1 MKTRSFPER
10 QDGSKR
16 ILPGL
21 AAGMSAVS
29 DRSCR
34 AYEAQHPAI
43 QGLLHAEC
51 KRPRVNPSLRGRQL
65 RRRAYVVA
73 QQGNHQEAIDILSQ
87 LIACNPQSA
96 TDYNNRGLVYFQGGQ
111 LEAALS
117 DYNTALQLNPR
128 LASAYNNRANY
139 YAAQGQ
145 LAAAIADYEKAI
157 DFNPSNVRA
166 RINRGI
172 TLRDLGLYSRAVENF
187 DLALRFGQLEEHIYA
202 ERGRTYHLHGDWNC
216 AIADYQ
222 RVLSQLLQSQPNRD
236 KTSNRLRFQ
245 VENWLQELLTPLLP

>member
-10 QDGSKR
+10 QDGSNKT
-16 ILPGL
+16 LPVL
-21 AAGMSAVS
+21 AAGVS
-29 DRSCR
+29 SVSERDRS
-34 AYEAQHPAI
+34 AYEGQRSVI
-43 QGLLHAEC
+43 QGLFAEC
-51 KRPRVNPSLRGRQL
+51 KRPGFNQSLRGRQL
-65 RRRAYVVA
+65 RRRAYAVA
-73 QQGNHQEAIDILSQ
+73 QQGNYEEAIDILSQ

-96 TDYNNRGLVYFQGGQ
+96 TDYNNRGLVYFQSGQ
-111 LEAALS
+111 RAAALS

-172 TLRDLGLYSRAVENF
+172 TLRDLGLYKRAVENF
-187 DLALRFGQLEEHIYA
+187 DLALRFSQLEEHIYA
-202 ERGRTYHLHGDWNC
+202 ERGRTYHLCGDWNC

-222 RVLSQLLQSQPNRD
+222 RALALLPQSKPNSST
-236 KTSNRLRFQ
+236 TSNRLRLQ
-245 VENWLQELLTPLLP
+245 VTSWLDELLSPLKY

>member
-10 QDGSKR
+10 QDSSKN

-29 DRSCR
+29 DRSR
-34 AYEAQHPAI
+34 RNYEGQPPAI
-43 QGLLHAEC
+43 QGLLYAEC
-51 KRPRVNPSLRGRQL
+51 KRPGFNPSLRGRQL
-65 RRRAYVVA
+65 RRQAYVVA
-73 QQGNHQEAIDILSQ
+73 QQGNHEEAIDILSQ

-111 LEAALS
+111 LKAALS
-117 DYNTALQLNPR
+117 DYNTALKIDPR

-172 TLRDLGLYSRAVENF
+172 TLRDLGLYNRAVENF
-187 DLALRFGQLEEHIYA
+187 DLALRFGQLEDHIYA
-202 ERGRTYHLHGDWNC
+202 ERGRTYHLYGDWNC

-222 RVLSQLLQSQPNRD
+222 RALAQLPRSQSNSN
-236 KTSNRLRFQ
+236 TSNRLRFQ
-245 VENWLQELLTPLLP
+245 VENWLQEILTPLNA